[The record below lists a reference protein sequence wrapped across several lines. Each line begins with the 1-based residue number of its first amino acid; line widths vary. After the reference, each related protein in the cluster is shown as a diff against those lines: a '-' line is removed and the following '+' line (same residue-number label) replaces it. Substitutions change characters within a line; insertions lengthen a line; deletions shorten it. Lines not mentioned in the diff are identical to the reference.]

1 MAKYKRGS
9 LALAR
14 QVFNTPQLIVESDL
28 QRISQYLVDR
38 ANGVEVNVIN
48 TNDVEQKTE
57 KQELQ
62 SLLELASYETEEEKQ
77 RYHRRLNITND
88 GKRGNLFIEGALVA
102 KAGEIDAD
110 CMELTSYEK
119 LLSTYTIGSI
129 FRYIFHETNEI
140 YSIYY
145 FIDCIDHI
153 LVL

>member
-119 LLSTYTIGSI
+119 LLSTFQMQVKEGV
-129 FRYIFHETNEI
+129 EE
-140 YSIYY
+140 
-145 FIDCIDHI
+145 
-153 LVL
+153 LVLHVDSGGS